1 MVAALSN
8 LQRLENIL
16 SENAQQRELLAVISE
31 KLGYLYTAL
40 RLFQSFAP
48 SDRIMRLNSAR
59 VLSKQGKVDETLE
72 ILGEFD
78 GTENMAEQKLIGF
91 ILYKIGQHE
100 MAYEYLKKVLVDSN
114 DFELYCAVGIIA
126 VQARVNIVSNFYNN
140 CFLSCLNRVKS
151 SSNFINII
159 DDPH

>member
-91 ILYKIGQHE
+91 DDFFFRGSDFSKPLYSLTSLDIN
-100 MAYEYLKKVLVDSN
+100 SN
-114 DFELYCAVGIIA
+114 SSA
-126 VQARVNIVSNFYNN
+126 
-140 CFLSCLNRVKS
+140 SCS
-151 SSNFINII
+151 
-159 DDPH
+159 